1 MAKLTLWLLL
11 STMIVMNPHEEAEE
25 QRMHG
30 YHRRKKSAEAS
41 LTSGIVFTVAF
52 GIAWAVMGSKGW
64 FFVFPLMFAGVL
76 PMIEGIRRLAAARR
90 SRPVVA
96 GAEKAG
102 VASVEKQILLAA
114 KEESGVVTP
123 ALIALKTDLSIQE
136 AEKKLDEMAQKGYT
150 MMQVRESGRI
160 EYEFPE
166 FMPRIGGGAG
176 EQG

>member
-1 MAKLTLWLLL
+1 MD
-11 STMIVMNPHEEAEE
+11 PHEEAEE
-25 QRMHG
+25 QRMHR

-52 GIAWAVMGSKGW
+52 GIAWAVMGPKGW

-76 PMIEGIRRLAAARR
+76 PMIEGIRRLSAARR
-90 SRPVVA
+90 SRPEIS
-96 GAEKAG
+96 GAKKTGAFS
-102 VASVEKQILLAA
+102 AEKQILLAA
-114 KEESGVVTP
+114 KEENGVVTP

-136 AEKKLDEMAQKGYT
+136 AEKKLEEMAQNGYA

-166 FMPRIGGGAG
+166 FMPRLRGGAG
-176 EQG
+176 EQV